1 MGAWS
6 ESITGNDT
14 AEDLLLE
21 YPAAFL
27 KYEPE
32 EAVSKIVSLT
42 NLIRKNGAT
51 TFIPWRITCGKKGF
65 LPMRSGNGPLR

>member
-14 AEDLLLE
+14 AEDLFAEDLLYE

-32 EAVSKIVSLT
+32 EAVSKIDQYV
-42 NLIRKNGAT
+42 R
-51 TFIPWRITCGKKGF
+51 
-65 LPMRSGNGPLR
+65 